1 VAGMQ
6 HFLLI
11 IAVVALMGCGKKE
24 PVQPSASNT
33 EATKPEKERGKEAT
47 QPTIPNTEAAKPE
60 QPSESAVLNAWFE
73 ALDRENFPLHDTL
86 LEALFVSRRT
96 GKTVFV
102 LRVAV
107 EGAKTPPH
115 LYRVSLERGGA
126 DNIVGVNHATRE
138 FLFDH
143 FLPSDGPTLQQTR
156 QRLHYDGR
164 VRELKKDLGIFGI
177 K

>member
-1 VAGMQ
+1 M
-6 HFLLI
+6 FRLLI
-11 IAVVALMGCGKKE
+11 FLSVLSLAIGC
-24 PVQPSASNT
+24 AST
-33 EATKPEKERGKEAT
+33 SSTSQGAPA
-47 QPTIPNTEAAKPE
+47 
-60 QPSESAVLNAWFE
+60 ESAVLNEWFE
-73 ALDRENFPLHDTL
+73 DLDRENFPLHDTL
-86 LEALFVSRRT
+86 LEALFTSRRT

-102 LRVAV
+102 LRVMV
-107 EGAKTPPH
+107 EGADTPPH

-143 FLPSDGPTLQQTR
+143 FLPSDGPALQQTR
-156 QRLHYDGR
+156 QRLHYDRR

>member
-1 VAGMQ
+1 MGM
-6 HFLLI
+6 FRLLI
-11 IAVVALMGCGKKE
+11 LLSSLSLIVGCRSTSFSK
-24 PVQPSASNT
+24 S
-33 EATKPEKERGKEAT
+33 KPT
-47 QPTIPNTEAAKPE
+47 
-60 QPSESAVLNAWFE
+60 ESAVLNAWFE
-73 ALDRENFPLHDTL
+73 DLNRDNFALHDTL
-86 LEALFVSRRT
+86 LEALFISRQT

-102 LRVAV
+102 LRVTV
-107 EGAKTPPH
+107 EGAKTPKH

-143 FLPSDGPTLQQTR
+143 FLPSDGPALQQTR
-156 QRLHYDGR
+156 QRLHYDRR

>member
-1 VAGMQ
+1 MMPRGACLFSWQRLKMGMSR
-6 HFLLI
+6 LLI
-11 IAVVALMGCGKKE
+11 FLPVLSLAIGCASTRSTAQGE
-24 PVQPSASNT
+24 PT
-33 EATKPEKERGKEAT
+33 EA
-47 QPTIPNTEAAKPE
+47 
-60 QPSESAVLNAWFE
+60 AVLNAWFE
-73 ALDRENFPLHDTL
+73 DLDRENFTLHDTL

-102 LRVAV
+102 LRVTV
-107 EGAKTPPH
+107 EGAKTPKH

-156 QRLHYDGR
+156 QRLYYDGR

>member
-1 VAGMQ
+1 MMPRGACLFSWQQLKTGMSR
-6 HFLLI
+6 LLI
-11 IAVVALMGCGKKE
+11 FLPVLSLAIGCASTRSTAQGE
-24 PVQPSASNT
+24 PT
-33 EATKPEKERGKEAT
+33 EA
-47 QPTIPNTEAAKPE
+47 
-60 QPSESAVLNAWFE
+60 AVLNAWFE
-73 ALDRENFPLHDTL
+73 DLDRENFTLHDTL

-102 LRVAV
+102 LRVTV

-126 DNIVGVNHATRE
+126 DNIVGVNHASRE

-143 FLPSDGPTLQQTR
+143 FLPSDGPTLNQVR
-156 QRLHYDGR
+156 RR
-164 VRELKKDLGIFGI
+164 VRDDAAIRKIKKDLKIFGI

>member
-1 VAGMQ
+1 MMPRGACLFSWQRLKTGMSR
-6 HFLLI
+6 LLI
-11 IAVVALMGCGKKE
+11 FLPVLSLAIGCASTRSTAQGE
-24 PVQPSASNT
+24 PT
-33 EATKPEKERGKEAT
+33 EA
-47 QPTIPNTEAAKPE
+47 
-60 QPSESAVLNAWFE
+60 AVLNAWFE
-73 ALDRENFPLHDTL
+73 DLDRENFTLHDTL
-86 LEALFVSRRT
+86 LESLFVSRRT

-102 LRVAV
+102 LRVTV
-107 EGAKTPPH
+107 EGAKTPKH